1 MTQVDSSQ
9 YFSRAELECRH
20 TGECKM
26 DANFMAKLDALREAY
41 GKPITLSSAYRHP
54 SHPVEARK
62 RSTSPGAHT
71 TGRAADILC
80 SRSQA
85 HRILTLAMTS
95 EMFTG
100 IGVQQKGSG
109 GRFIHLDDLEGTI
122 NQPRPTVWS
131 Y

>member
-1 MTQVDSSQ
+1 MMFVESSK
-9 YFSRAELECRH
+9 YFSVEELRCKH

-26 DANFMAKLDALREAY
+26 DQNFLAKLDALREAY
-41 GKPITLSSAYRHP
+41 GKPIMLSSAYRHP
-54 SHPVEARK
+54 THPVEARK

-71 TGRAADILC
+71 TGRAVDIKC

-85 HRILTLAMTS
+85 HAILTLAMTS

-100 IGVQQKGSG
+100 VGINQKGV
-109 GRFIHLDDLEGTI
+109 GRFIHLDDLEGTAI
-122 NQPRPTVWS
+122 QPRPTVWS